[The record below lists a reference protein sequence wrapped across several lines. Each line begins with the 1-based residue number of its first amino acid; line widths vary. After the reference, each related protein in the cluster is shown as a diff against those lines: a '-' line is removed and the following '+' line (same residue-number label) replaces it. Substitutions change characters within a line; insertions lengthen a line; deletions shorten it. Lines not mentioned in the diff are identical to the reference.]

1 MIFWAYALEYCH
13 KKTRSTEATN
23 YQKMKCLIKA
33 LVTVTHTTN
42 FVLRDWLLS
51 KGWPHNQGSS
61 AYLSNDILNQ
71 LVHGKCD
78 VSMYTK
84 HLTTCIL
91 EVGGVHITW
100 HQSKQKEHMH
110 CIQGL
115 ILQSD
120 FHTFSRGNSYCQTQ
134 KTVNT
139 WKISGMLI
147 VYWPITI
154 KFRIRKHTPQKQ
166 TDHRCC
172 LRVSYLAPY
181 WLISRN
187 TIAFHKY
194 FWCSRFCE
202 FHSKGIW

>member
-13 KKTRSTEATN
+13 KKMRSTEANN
-23 YQKMKCLIKA
+23 YQKMTWLINA
-33 LVTVTHTTN
+33 MVTVT
-42 FVLRDWLLS
+42 
-51 KGWPHNQGSS
+51 PYNQGSS
-61 AYLSNDILNQ
+61 LYLSNDILNQ

-154 KFRIRKHTPQKQ
+154 KFRIRKHTPQPQ
-166 TDHRCC
+166 TNYRCS
-172 LRVSYLAPY
+172 LRFSYLAPY
-181 WLISRN
+181 WLISRDA
-187 TIAFHKY
+187 IAFHKY
-194 FWCSRFCE
+194 FWCSPFCE